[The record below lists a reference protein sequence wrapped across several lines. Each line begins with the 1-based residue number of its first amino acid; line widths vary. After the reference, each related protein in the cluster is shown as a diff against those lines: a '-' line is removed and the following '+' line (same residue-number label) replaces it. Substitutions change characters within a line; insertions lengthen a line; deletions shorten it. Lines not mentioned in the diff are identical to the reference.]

1 VTGVPGSPAV
11 LFAAVEIPSARLAV
25 EEEVFAG
32 LGATIVDRRDLPLA
46 SILPE
51 LREADALLTEG
62 LERIDAG
69 VIAALDRCRVISVY
83 AVGTDSVDV
92 AAATARGI
100 VVANVPGYCA
110 TEVAEHTLTLILAT
124 WRRLPRAQRVARSGS
139 WALDE
144 LMPIRQLTGRT
155 LGLLGYGR
163 IAREVAVRA
172 CALGLNVLAH
182 DPYLEAG
189 AGDDGVRLCGR
200 EELLRASDILSIHLP
215 ATPETA
221 GSVDAATFA
230 LLPDGAILVNAGR
243 GAVVDEGA
251 LLAALEG
258 GRLSGAAIDVLTREP
273 PPADH
278 PLLAL
283 DSVICTPHMAYYSEE
298 SLVAL
303 RRGAASNAR
312 IVLEGGMPSSAVN
325 AEALGHAPAR
335 AR

>member
-1 VTGVPGSPAV
+1 V
-11 LFAAVEIPSARLAV
+11 LFAAVEIPSERLDV

-32 LGATIVDRRDLPLA
+32 LGVTIVDRRDRRLA

-51 LREADALLTEG
+51 LAQADALLTEG

-69 VIAALDRCRVISVY
+69 VIASLDRCRVISVY
-83 AVGTDSVDV
+83 AVGTDGVDV

-110 TEVAEHTLTLILAT
+110 TEVAEHTLALILAT
-124 WRRLPRAQRVARSGS
+124 WRRLRRAQYVARSGS
-139 WALDE
+139 WALDD

-155 LGLLGYGR
+155 LGLLGYGQ

-172 CALGLNVLAH
+172 RALGLNVLAH
-182 DPYLEAG
+182 DPYLGGGSA
-189 AGDDGVRLCGR
+189 DQNVLLCGR

-215 ATPETA
+215 ATAETI
-221 GSVDAATFA
+221 GSVDAAAFA

-243 GAVVDEGA
+243 GAVVDEVA
-251 LLAALEG
+251 LLAALRS
-258 GRLSGAAIDVLTREP
+258 GRLSGAGIDVLTSEP
-273 PPADH
+273 PPVGH

-303 RRGAASNAR
+303 RRGAATNAR
-312 IVLEGGMPSSAVN
+312 LVLEGGMPPSVVN
-325 AEALGHAPAR
+325 GEALGHAPGR

>member
-1 VTGVPGSPAV
+1 VTAVPADPSV
-11 LFAAVEIPSARLAV
+11 LFAAVEIPSERLDV

-32 LGATIVDRRDLPLA
+32 LGVTIVDRRDRPLA
-46 SILPE
+46 SIRPE
-51 LREADALLTEG
+51 LAQADALLTEG

-69 VIAALDRCRVISVY
+69 VIASLGRCRVISVY
-83 AVGTDSVDV
+83 AVGTDAVDV

-110 TEVAEHTLTLILAT
+110 TEVAEHTLALILAT
-124 WRRLPRAQRVARSGS
+124 WRRLRRAQYVARSGD
-139 WALDE
+139 WALDD
-144 LMPIRQLTGRT
+144 LMPVRRLTGRT

-172 CALGLNVLAH
+172 RALGLNVLAH
-182 DPYLEAG
+182 DPYLG
-189 AGDDGVRLCGR
+189 AGSAEDGVPLCGR

-215 ATPETA
+215 ATSETI
-221 GSVDAATFA
+221 GSVDAAAFA

-243 GAVVDEGA
+243 GAVVDEAA
-251 LLAALEG
+251 LLAALRS
-258 GRLSGAAIDVLTREP
+258 GRLSGAGIDVLTSEP
-273 PPADH
+273 PPPSH

-303 RRGAASNAR
+303 RRGAAINAR
-312 IVLEGGMPSSAVN
+312 LVLEGGMPASAVN
-325 AEALGHAPAR
+325 GEALGHAPAR